1 MADFTQITLSLFSL
15 VTEEAARFTK
25 NLSNVEGTETDSV
38 KMICEVS
45 KASADVAWYRGDE
58 ELPEGGRY
66 DQVMDGR
73 KRILIIQDL
82 RMEDA
87 GEYNC
92 RLSPTVKTSAMLKLN
107 GRKSFSESRSHFK
120 DQQILFFD
128 EMMYFLLK
136 ENICYIEKHVQ
147 HRSPANKS
155 YNDSP
160 SG

>member
-1 MADFTQITLSLFSL
+1 M

-38 KMICEVS
+38 KLICEVS
-45 KASADVAWYRGDE
+45 KAGAEVVWYYGDE

-66 DQVMDGR
+66 DQLTDGR

-92 RLSPTVKTSAMLKLN
+92 RLSPTVRTSAMLKLN
-107 GRKSFSESRSHFK
+107 GEKSITNYYVLITRKQCHLMTRCLSCSKRIK
-120 DQQILFFD
+120 
-128 EMMYFLLK
+128 
-136 ENICYIEKHVQ
+136 C
-147 HRSPANKS
+147 
-155 YNDSP
+155 
-160 SG
+160 

>member
-1 MADFTQITLSLFSL
+1 MVCSIP
-15 VTEEAARFTK
+15 EEEARFTK

-45 KASADVAWYRGDE
+45 KASADVTWYRGDE

-92 RLSPTVKTSAMLKLN
+92 RLSPSVRTSASLKLN
-107 GRKSFSESRSHFK
+107 G
-120 DQQILFFD
+120 
-128 EMMYFLLK
+128 
-136 ENICYIEKHVQ
+136 EKTYQ
-147 HRSPANKS
+147 
-155 YNDSP
+155 
-160 SG
+160 

>member
-1 MADFTQITLSLFSL
+1 M

-45 KASADVAWYRGDE
+45 KAGADVTWFRGEE

-82 RMEDA
+82 RMEDD

-92 RLSPTVKTSAMLKLN
+92 RLSPTVRTSAMLKLN
-107 GRKSFSESRSHFK
+107 GKKSFSESHVK

-128 EMMYFLLK
+128 EM
-136 ENICYIEKHVQ
+136 I
-147 HRSPANKS
+147 
-155 YNDSP
+155 
-160 SG
+160 

>member
-1 MADFTQITLSLFSL
+1 MVLDADLNLTHLCS
-15 VTEEAARFTK
+15 VPEEAARFTK

-45 KASADVAWYRGDE
+45 KAGADVTWFRGDE

-66 DQVMDGR
+66 EQLLDGR

-92 RLSPTVKTSAMLKLN
+92 RLSASVRTSAQLKLHGEERVIRRYSHRN
-107 GRKSFSESRSHFK
+107 MWEHLETSRCPRKIRAA
-120 DQQILFFD
+120 
-128 EMMYFLLK
+128 
-136 ENICYIEKHVQ
+136 VV
-147 HRSPANKS
+147 
-155 YNDSP
+155 
-160 SG
+160 

>member
-1 MADFTQITLSLFSL
+1 M

-45 KASADVAWYRGDE
+45 KAGADVTWYRGDE

-66 DQVMDGR
+66 EQIVDVR

-82 RMEDA
+82 KIEDA

-92 RLSPTVKTSAMLKLN
+92 RLSPTVRTSATLKLN
-107 GRKSFSESRSHFK
+107 GERTDQRLHSAHIQRRWTMMMMMMLRKLKHPMLV
-120 DQQILFFD
+120 QIQ
-128 EMMYFLLK
+128 
-136 ENICYIEKHVQ
+136 V
-147 HRSPANKS
+147 
-155 YNDSP
+155 
-160 SG
+160 

>member
-1 MADFTQITLSLFSL
+1 MCF
-15 VTEEAARFTK
+15 TEEEARFTK

-45 KASADVAWYRGDE
+45 KAAAEVTWYRGDE

-66 DQVMDGR
+66 EHITDGR

-92 RLSPTVKTSAMLKLN
+92 RLSPSIRTSATLKLN
-107 GRKSFSESRSHFK
+107 GEKKINLYILITEESS
-120 DQQILFFD
+120 
-128 EMMYFLLK
+128 
-136 ENICYIEKHVQ
+136 
-147 HRSPANKS
+147 NKFQ
-155 YNDSP
+155 
-160 SG
+160 

>member
-1 MADFTQITLSLFSL
+1 MPHVSS
-15 VTEEAARFTK
+15 EEAPSFTK

-45 KASADVAWYRGDE
+45 KPSAEVTWYRGDE

-66 DQVMDGR
+66 DQIMDGR

-92 RLSPTVKTSAMLKLN
+92 RLSPTVRTSATLKLN
-107 GRKSFSESRSHFK
+107 GKNKMIIATPLAMFHQRPGSYQVYTSISLCS
-120 DQQILFFD
+120 I
-128 EMMYFLLK
+128 
-136 ENICYIEKHVQ
+136 
-147 HRSPANKS
+147 HRSRATCFPLFPVFMLS
-155 YNDSP
+155 
-160 SG
+160 

>member
-1 MADFTQITLSLFSL
+1 M
-15 VTEEAARFTK
+15 
-25 NLSNVEGTETDSV
+25 

-45 KASADVAWYRGDE
+45 KANADVTWYRGDE

-87 GEYNC
+87 GEYYC

-107 GRKSFSESRSHFK
+107 GKKSFSESGSHLK
-120 DQQILFFD
+120 DQQILFFA

-136 ENICYIEKHVQ
+136 DNICDLEKQ
-147 HRSPANKS
+147 SC
-155 YNDSP
+155 
-160 SG
+160 

>member
-1 MADFTQITLSLFSL
+1 M

-45 KASADVAWYRGDE
+45 KAGAEVTWYCSDE

-66 DQVMDGR
+66 EQIVDVR
-73 KRILIIQDL
+73 KRVLIIQDL

-92 RLSPTVKTSAMLKLN
+92 RLSPTVRTSATLKLN
-107 GRKSFSESRSHFK
+107 GEKSLINGCILLAFK
-120 DQQILFFD
+120 G
-128 EMMYFLLK
+128 
-136 ENICYIEKHVQ
+136 V
-147 HRSPANKS
+147 R
-155 YNDSP
+155 
-160 SG
+160 